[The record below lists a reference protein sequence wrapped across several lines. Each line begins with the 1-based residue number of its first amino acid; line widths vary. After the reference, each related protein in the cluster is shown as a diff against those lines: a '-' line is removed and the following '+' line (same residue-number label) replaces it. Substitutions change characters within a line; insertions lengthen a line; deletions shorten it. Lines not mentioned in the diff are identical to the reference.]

1 MSLENNGIVE
11 QMIAMAELG
20 GSQSKDSVAIMQRLF
35 DMLTDDQRRRLV
47 SAVRVSASGQLAF
60 LKWVSEEYPDLSEP
74 VQEVQ

>member
-11 QMIAMAELG
+11 QMITMAELG

-47 SAVRVSASGQLAF
+47 SAVRVSASGQLDF